1 MALSLSTKLDAVNT
15 MLTAIGESPINQL
28 GGATTVDADI
38 AEQTLDQVS
47 RDVQSIGWH
56 FNTDKEFPL
65 VRDMDNKIPVTD
77 DIVRIDVSKYDYP
90 SVDVAQRGSFLYDRK
105 NHTYEFSADLTGE
118 IVRIFDWT
126 YLPQPFR
133 SYITIK
139 AARILQ
145 TKMVGSDTLHN
156 QLAADEL
163 SALSILKEFEADTAD
178 YSIFDV
184 YDVASVL
191 DR

>member
-1 MALSLSTKLDAVNT
+1 

-90 SVDVAQRGSFLYDRK
+90 SVDATQRGSFLYDRK
-105 NHTYEFSADLTGE
+105 NHTYEFSTDLTGE
-118 IVRIFDWT
+118 VVRIFDWT